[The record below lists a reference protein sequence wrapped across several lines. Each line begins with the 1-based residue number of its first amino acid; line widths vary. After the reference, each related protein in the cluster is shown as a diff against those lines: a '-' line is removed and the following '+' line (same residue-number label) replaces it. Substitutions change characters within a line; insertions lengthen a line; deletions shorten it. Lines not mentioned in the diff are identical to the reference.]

1 MTRALTGTARDV
13 VLLLGRLVLGLVL
26 LAHGWQKVVT
36 NGPGATIEG
45 FSGMGIPVAPAAAVL
60 TMLVEIV
67 GGLMLVVGAFTAVA
81 GVLAA
86 LVMVGAGL
94 FVHADAFFA
103 ADGGWELVGVIA
115 AGTLVLAAA
124 GAGRFSVD
132 HLVAAR
138 RTPVAV

>member
-13 VLLLGRLVLGLVL
+13 VLLLGRLVLGVVL

-45 FSGMGIPVAPAAAVL
+45 FSGMGVPVAPVAAVF
-60 TMLVEIV
+60 TMLVETV
-67 GGLMLVVGAFTAVA
+67 AGLMLIVGAFTAVA
-81 GVLAA
+81 GVLVA

-94 FVHADAFFA
+94 FVHAGAFFT

-115 AGTLVLAAA
+115 AGALVLAGA

-132 HLVAAR
+132 HVLATRRTLVAA
-138 RTPVAV
+138 